1 MWETLPQI
9 VVVGGQ
15 SSGKSSVLESIV
27 GRDFLPRG
35 AGICTRRPLVLQLHC
50 EDDPDAG
57 DTARFLHRPGEVF
70 DDFEAVRAE
79 IEAETNRTLGP
90 GSKAVSS
97 EPIMLSVRSPHVPN
111 LTLVDMPGLTKVA
124 TSDQPASIVRD
135 IEEMAK
141 AFIAPPNVVIVA
153 VSPANADIATSD
165 GVRVAREVDPN
176 LERTIGVLTK
186 LDLMDR
192 GTDARDVLEGRA
204 LCLEHGWCA
213 VVNRSQFDIDSRTD
227 MATARDNERRFFDE
241 KRDAYAHVN
250 TGTETLVRMLVE
262 ILGQNVR
269 RQVPKIQEA
278 IESSARAMEDELARL
293 GRALPSDRGA
303 LTHEVLLSC
312 GAFEKDFAT
321 ALDSGMGGGE
331 SIRAIFEEKLVGAL
345 RAIDLRS
352 FYSPK
357 NVKAVID
364 ASDGYQPHLV
374 APELGIRRLIEL
386 GLDALHDPVAQCV
399 RAVDRVLQ
407 NMVERAVERSSRG
420 GISNPPLASSAVG
433 NPSSS
438 SSPIR
443 GSVGAFLDR
452 LVGKSSNAVGIVAS
466 STDGLDG
473 DLRGEALRRF
483 PALRAAVAAAA
494 LAALDRHKRE
504 AESMVA
510 ALVAMEASYF
520 DADFFRRLGARE
532 LSNEPNGVDDGDASE
547 GRGESSHLLDADVAP
562 QTTFDGADAHLRAVA
577 SSVHAYVDA
586 VRARMAKAV
595 PKAVVHCQVLRA
607 RRGLLAGFYASLG
620 GISDED
626 LRGLTREDPA
636 ATRRREA
643 CRARLT
649 LLNRARSEIAATVG

>member
-50 EDDPDAG
+50 EDNPDAG

-79 IEAETNRTLGP
+79 IEAETNRTLGL

-97 EPIMLSVRSPHVPN
+97 EPIMLSVRSPNVPN

-124 TSDQPASIVRD
+124 TSDQPVSIVRD

-213 VVNRSQFDIDSRTD
+213 VVNRSQFDIDSQTD
-227 MATARDNERRFFDE
+227 MATARENERRFFDE

-250 TGTETLVRMLVE
+250 TGTNTLVRMLVE

-312 GAFEKDFAT
+312 GAFEKDFAA

-331 SIRAIFEEKLVGAL
+331 SIRAIFEERLVGAL
-345 RAIDLRS
+345 RAIDLRA

-374 APELGIRRLIEL
+374 APEMGIRRLIEL

-420 GISNPPLASSAVG
+420 GTLHPALASTAIG
-433 NPSSS
+433 NQSSS
-438 SSPIR
+438 SSPLR
-443 GSVGAFLDR
+443 GSTAR
-452 LVGKSSNAVGIVAS
+452 S
-466 STDGLDG
+466 STGSRANRRPTRRSR
-473 DLRGEALRRF
+473 LRPTVSTATFAERRF
-483 PALRAAVAAAA
+483 DASRRFAPPSRTPRSPRSIDTNARQNRWSPRWSRWKGRTSTPIFSADSARANSRTNRTVFATTTRPRVAANLRIFSTRTSLPSQPSTAPTRTCERSPPA
-494 LAALDRHKRE
+494 STRTSMPSARE
-504 AESMVA
+504 WPRR
-510 ALVAMEASYF
+510 
-520 DADFFRRLGARE
+520 FRRRSFTARCFARVE
-532 LSNEPNGVDDGDASE
+532 VCSRDFTPRSGVSPT
-547 GRGESSHLLDADVAP
+547 R
-562 QTTFDGADAHLRAVA
+562 TF
-577 SSVHAYVDA
+577 
-586 VRARMAKAV
+586 
-595 PKAVVHCQVLRA
+595 
-607 RRGLLAGFYASLG
+607 AG
-620 GISDED
+620 
-626 LRGLTREDPA
+626 
-636 ATRRREA
+636 
-643 CRARLT
+643 
-649 LLNRARSEIAATVG
+649 